1 MINQK
6 FNMNYSEKKKIRNLY
21 KFILKIYNDYNKKIK
36 RSINKRQI
44 NSQVEKYL

>member
-6 FNMNYSEKKKIRNLY
+6 FNMNYSGKIRNVY
-21 KFILKIYNDYNKKIK
+21 KFILKTYNDYNEKIK